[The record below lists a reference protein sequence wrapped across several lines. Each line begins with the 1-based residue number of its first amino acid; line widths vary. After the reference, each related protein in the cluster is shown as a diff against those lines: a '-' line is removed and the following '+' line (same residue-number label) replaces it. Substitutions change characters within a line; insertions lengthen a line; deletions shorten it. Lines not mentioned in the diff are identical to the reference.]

1 MKKYNVTVNGE
12 SFIVEVDEI
21 GGSVSQAPQTI
32 TPAPQGA
39 PAAPVAPAPQPQ
51 PQATSPGIGVDVL
64 SPLPGTVLRIN
75 VSEGQAVKAGD
86 ILMVLE
92 AMKMEN
98 DITAP
103 EDGTV
108 KSISVKAGQAVQTDD
123 LLITI

>member
-12 SFIVEVDEI
+12 SFIVEVEEL
-21 GGSVSQAPQTI
+21 GGSVAQATQVI
-32 TPAPQGA
+32 TPAPQAA
-39 PAAPVAPAPQPQ
+39 PAATAAAPAPQPK
-51 PQATSPGIGVDVL
+51 ATSPGTGIDVI
-64 SPLPGTVLRIN
+64 SPLPGTVLKIN

-86 ILMVLE
+86 ILLVLE

-108 KSISVKAGQAVQTDD
+108 KSISVKVGQAVQTDD